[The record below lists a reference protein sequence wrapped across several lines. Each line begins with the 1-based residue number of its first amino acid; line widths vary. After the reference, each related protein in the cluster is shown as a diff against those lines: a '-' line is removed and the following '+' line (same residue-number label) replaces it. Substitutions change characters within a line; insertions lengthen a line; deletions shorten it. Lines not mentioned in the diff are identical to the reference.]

1 MTPRYQ
7 VEIPIREARQFL
19 KLHFDG
25 VRVPHG
31 SRCLWVSGL
40 HYVSDQPGLYLTA
53 GAGGLHGIW
62 VIPKASEQE
71 LKAS

>member
-1 MTPRYQ
+1 MTPRYTE
-7 VEIPIREARQFL
+7 EISVKSARAFL

-25 VRVPHG
+25 VRVPNG

-53 GAGGLHGIW
+53 GAGGLEGIL
-62 VIPKASEQE
+62 VIPKAIEQE